1 MLKSAHTGRKTL
13 RCLFRLMTVGATRAS
28 ILDMSVRLVIITL
41 AVGLGAGA
49 LLFGVD
55 YQSLAPQSSNVFAVR

>member
-1 MLKSAHTGRKTL
+1 
-13 RCLFRLMTVGATRAS
+13 MTVGATRAS